1 MIESMSAALTNRFRD
16 LVVDK
21 ILGIERQEYVAVA
34 WSFAY
39 FFCVLSSYYILR
51 PVREAM
57 AVGSGPDTIPY
68 LFIGTFVTMLAAS
81 PIFSWIASRYP
92 RRTFLPWVYLFFI
105 SNILLFWI
113 VFSQAIDSGEE
124 YVWLGRIFFV
134 WLSVF
139 NLFVVSV
146 FWSFMADIY
155 TREQGR
161 RLFGVITA
169 GGSIGA
175 LIGGAITS
183 SLVSEIGFENL
194 MPISAGVLLVA
205 VYCIRSLKDWVHR
218 EHEDDIAQTVESDS
232 PLGGGALSGITHLL
246 SSKYFI
252 GIAVSSVIASLL
264 GTALYMFAA
273 ELVADAIPSSDE
285 RTHFFSNM
293 NVAQNALALLA
304 QMFLVKQVVT
314 RFGIGRSLVLFP
326 IASVVG
332 FAVLAMDPTL
342 MAVAILTVLR
352 RALGFGFTKP
362 STDMLYSVVTP
373 EEKYKTKN
381 FIDTAI
387 YRGGDV
393 VGTWTIKL
401 LSLLGLG
408 VAGISLLMLPFAAIS
423 AFLAL
428 FLGRDYK
435 RRAKA
440 LRISGTP

>member
-1 MIESMSAALTNRFRD
+1 
-16 LVVDK
+16 
-21 ILGIERQEYVAVA
+21 
-34 WSFAY
+34 
-39 FFCVLSSYYILR
+39 
-51 PVREAM
+51 
-57 AVGSGPDTIPY
+57 
-68 LFIGTFVTMLAAS
+68 
-81 PIFSWIASRYP
+81 
-92 RRTFLPWVYLFFI
+92 
-105 SNILLFWI
+105 
-113 VFSQAIDSGEE
+113 
-124 YVWLGRIFFV
+124 
-134 WLSVF
+134 
-139 NLFVVSV
+139 
-146 FWSFMADIY
+146 
-155 TREQGR
+155 
-161 RLFGVITA
+161 
-169 GGSIGA
+169 
-175 LIGGAITS
+175 
-183 SLVSEIGFENL
+183 
-194 MPISAGVLLVA
+194 
-205 VYCIRSLKDWVHR
+205 
-218 EHEDDIAQTVESDS
+218 
-232 PLGGGALSGITHLL
+232 
-246 SSKYFI
+246 
-252 GIAVSSVIASLL
+252 
-264 GTALYMFAA
+264 
-273 ELVADAIPSSDE
+273 
-285 RTHFFSNM
+285 M